1 MGLLDSLGRGLS
13 AAGYAAADLY
23 KQKSLDEDRAALEN
37 ERMARQEEF
46 IKAREARGEDRQI
59 AAEGRKEQSQIAAE
73 KRALDNIGLEATAKA
88 KALSSPEVLEATSK
102 IFENQKTA
110 EIKAFI
116 KQNSDPEYLSAL
128 RKKSEAERDPAARDE
143 NMMKIKLA
151 EIQVKGA
158 QMELDKRVE
167 TENLLKKANDK
178 SLSPAER
185 AAARDDYQLRTN
197 KDTDKWEIIKSNVNG
212 VEQVIGKHNKTT
224 GEMETW
230 DANKGVFVK
239 AGQKYQTVASEEE
252 LLKLPKGTVA
262 ILPSGKYGISTGP
275 EPATPSKPN
284 SILGSAPQGKP
295 RNALS
300 VGDMETRKQFD
311 EDSQKMSPLDLYIK
325 YKNNSSQLSATQ
337 RQIVEDQR
345 KQVKSFD

>member
-13 AAGYAAADLY
+13 AAGYAAADIY

-46 IKAREARGEDRQI
+46 IKAREARGEERQI

-128 RKKSEAERDPAARDE
+128 RKKSEAERDPAARAE

-185 AAARDDYQLRTN
+185 AQAREDYQLRSN
-197 KDTDKWEIIKSNVNG
+197 KDADRWEILKTKDAMG
-212 VEQVIGKHNKTT
+212 VEQIVGKHNKTT

-239 AGQKYQTVASEEE
+239 AGPKYQAVASEEE
-252 LLKLPKGTVA
+252 LLKLPKGTPA
-262 ILPSGKYGISTGP
+262 ILPSGKVAISPGIEQAP
-275 EPATPSKPN
+275 PSKPN
-284 SILGSAPQGKP
+284 SILASAPTSQPSYDKWVEAKKM
-295 RNALS
+295 RDTILS
-300 VGDMETRKQFD
+300 QAE
-311 EDSQKMSPLDLYIK
+311 KMSPSAKEQFLESRLPEIEQRIEFNSK
-325 YKNNSSQLSATQ
+325 YKTY
-337 RQIVEDQR
+337 
-345 KQVKSFD
+345 